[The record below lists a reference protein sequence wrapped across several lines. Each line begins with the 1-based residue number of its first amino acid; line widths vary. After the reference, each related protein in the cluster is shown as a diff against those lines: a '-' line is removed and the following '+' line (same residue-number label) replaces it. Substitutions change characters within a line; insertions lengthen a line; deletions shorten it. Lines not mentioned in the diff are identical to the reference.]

1 LDRIAD
7 GTFEDLTTEQELYD
21 RFLSVVQDGGHLRTP
36 ESLSSFKLSLSVRSS
51 APRIE
56 AHYQFYNT
64 SVQQSLG
71 AAQDAVCPVW
81 VHLEG
86 KQYCSS
92 ALERA
97 QQDVLDAQDPREL
110 PFDRILGDIS
120 LPPAVLYAD
129 ISAPMFRDFHETLS
143 GMAKQGQI
151 SYRVRYRPPQ
161 HWVSRPLFVSGY
173 GVELALKRTDY
184 IVIDDRAAEK
194 LDTETGPDLEV
205 KEDAPDDLR
214 PLSSSEVARL
224 GVNSAKYVMDSAD
237 PLEALI
243 KLSQNFPKYSSTVAA
258 HNATGEMLQEIRHN
272 RAKMLPGGY
281 NVMWI
286 NGVQIDTRQIDAFS
300 LLEHLRR
307 ERKLIEKFRGLGLSA
322 NDAVKILSHQVL
334 TEAQAGGEEQRYDYR
349 DDSEENQVI
358 IWLNDLEKDSR
369 YEGWSSEL
377 DAVCALPRIIL
388 DYANCQLVY
397 YQCLSG
403 TAASSAQGSPQ
414 CGRSC

>member
-1 LDRIAD
+1 
-7 GTFEDLTTEQELYD
+7 
-21 RFLSVVQDGGHLRTP
+21 
-36 ESLSSFKLSLSVRSS
+36 
-51 APRIE
+51 
-56 AHYQFYNT
+56 
-64 SVQQSLG
+64 
-71 AAQDAVCPVW
+71 
-81 VHLEG
+81 
-86 KQYCSS
+86 
-92 ALERA
+92 
-97 QQDVLDAQDPREL
+97 
-110 PFDRILGDIS
+110 
-120 LPPAVLYAD
+120 
-129 ISAPMFRDFHETLS
+129 
-143 GMAKQGQI
+143 
-151 SYRVRYRPPQ
+151 
-161 HWVSRPLFVSGY
+161 
-173 GVELALKRTDY
+173 
-184 IVIDDRAAEK
+184 
-194 LDTETGPDLEV
+194 
-205 KEDAPDDLR
+205 
-214 PLSSSEVARL
+214 
-224 GVNSAKYVMDSAD
+224 MDSAD
-237 PLEALI
+237 PLETLI

-377 DAVCALPRIIL
+377 DAVCVLPRIIL
-388 DYANCQLVY
+388 DYANCQVVY
-397 YQCLSG
+397 CQCLSG

>member
-7 GTFEDLTTEQELYD
+7 GTFEVLTTEQELYD

-194 LDTETGPDLEV
+194 LDTETSPDLEV

-322 NDAVKILSHQVL
+322 NDAVRILSHQVL

-397 YQCLSG
+397 CQCLSG

>member
-1 LDRIAD
+1 LLDRIAD

-21 RFLSVVQDGGHLRTP
+21 RFLTVIQEGGHLRTP
-36 ESLSSFKLSLSVRSS
+36 ESLSSFKLALSVRSS

-64 SVQQSLG
+64 TVQQSLG

-92 ALERA
+92 TLERA
-97 QQDVLDAQDPREL
+97 QQDVLDAQDAREL
-110 PFDRILGDIS
+110 PFDRVTGHIS

-143 GMAKQGQI
+143 DMARQGQI

-194 LDTETGPDLEV
+194 LDSQTGSDSDPETKG
-205 KEDAPDDLR
+205 DAPDDLR

-224 GVNSAKYVMDSAD
+224 GVNSAKYVMDSVD
-237 PLEALI
+237 PLGTLI
-243 KLSQNFPKYSSTVAA
+243 KLSQNFPKYSSTVAG
-258 HNATGEMLQEIRHN
+258 HNASGEMLQEMRHN

-322 NDAVKILSHQVL
+322 SDAVKILSHQVL

-377 DAVCALPRIIL
+377 EAVRALSRIIS
-388 DYANCQLVY
+388 DYANCL
-397 YQCLSG
+397 
-403 TAASSAQGSPQ
+403 
-414 CGRSC
+414 